1 MIASST
7 FLRRVLAADALASG
21 SAGLLL
27 AFGGAPLQ
35 TLTGLPTEMSQPIGA
50 FLVGYA
56 AIVAWIASRAV
67 VRAALVWAV
76 VVVNLLWAVESLAML
91 GAGLLALTPIGYS
104 LILGQAAGVAAFA
117 VLEMLGLR
125 RSPRLNDR
133 PA

>member
-7 FLRRVLAADALASG
+7 FLRRVLAADAVASG
-21 SAGLLL
+21 GAGLLL

-76 VVVNLLWAVESLAML
+76 GVVNLLWTVESLAML

-104 LILGQAAGVAAFA
+104 LILGQAAAVAAFA
-117 VLEMLGLR
+117 VLEMLGMR